1 MLAPALVCVLHL
13 LLHCPPPPSQQPPS
27 SSPLPLVEVVVL
39 GSRSVVVD
47 PLSLGTALA
56 TLAHLPFR

>member
-1 MLAPALVCVLHL
+1 MLAPALVCALH
-13 LLHCPPPPSQQPPS
+13 LLHCPPPPSPPGQQPP
-27 SSPLPLVEVVVL
+27 SSPLPLVEVVL

-47 PLSLGTALA
+47 PLSIGTALA